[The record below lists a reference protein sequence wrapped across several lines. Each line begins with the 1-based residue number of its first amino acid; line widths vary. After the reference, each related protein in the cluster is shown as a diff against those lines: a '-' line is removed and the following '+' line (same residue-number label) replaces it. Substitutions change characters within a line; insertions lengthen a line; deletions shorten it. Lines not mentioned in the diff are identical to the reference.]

1 VDNDTDMMAQT
12 WWLCEQ

>member
-1 VDNDTDMMAQT
+1 VDNDTNMMAQT